1 MMKYK
6 CLDSTVIG
14 NAQGHICGNIFDPA
28 FLHRSIKINQLHKE
42 GKHFSTPKKIEYV
55 ILCCPRCLNLL
66 TVSINKR

>member
-42 GKHFSTPKKIEYV
+42 NIFQH
-55 ILCCPRCLNLL
+55 L
-66 TVSINKR
+66 